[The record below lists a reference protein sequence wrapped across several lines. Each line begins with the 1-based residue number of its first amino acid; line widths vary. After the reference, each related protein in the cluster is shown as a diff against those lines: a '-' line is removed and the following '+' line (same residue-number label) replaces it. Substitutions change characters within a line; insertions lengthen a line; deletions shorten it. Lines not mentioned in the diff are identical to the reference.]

1 MLQNEISQRRILLN
15 TIMYRDRNNL
25 FTIDT
30 TISLKDY
37 SNIDLDT
44 ATITSSRSD
53 LQAID
58 RNIEI
63 AELQQELERA
73 KLKPEFG
80 IRFDHMYGFGGSPQ
94 QFSLMAMAKIPFARW
109 SAKSNR
115 AAIESL
121 RWKVEGLRE
130 EKATT
135 TNEALGMAS
144 SMKAM
149 IETNTRQLSSY
160 EQEIIPAL
168 RRNYQT
174 MQLAYEQNTEEL
186 FMLYD
191 AWENLNNAQ
200 QEYLNLLQQLL
211 VNQAE
216 LDRILEIKE

>member
-1 MLQNEISQRRILLN
+1 
-15 TIMYRDRNNL
+15 
-25 FTIDT
+25 
-30 TISLKDY
+30 
-37 SNIDLDT
+37 
-44 ATITSSRSD
+44 
-53 LQAID
+53 
-58 RNIEI
+58 
-63 AELQQELERA
+63 
-73 KLKPEFG
+73 
-80 IRFDHMYGFGGSPQ
+80 MYGFGGSPQ

-121 RWKVEGLRE
+121 QWKVEGLRE

-135 TNEALGMAS
+135 TNEALGMAY

-149 IETNTRQLSSY
+149 IEANTRQLSAY

-200 QEYLNLLQQLL
+200 QEYLNILQQLL